1 MTKLFKK
8 NAKRDAYQFLPVNND
23 NLISLAISNSIIS
36 ASFNSTLVHNL
47 LRLHVAFCKRSI
59 LCELRSLYLKNAED

>member
-1 MTKLFKK
+1 MTKLLKE
-8 NAKRDAYQFLPVNND
+8 NEKRNTYQFLPGNND
-23 NLISLAISNSIIS
+23 IIISLAIIS